1 MQGQTDIAIS
11 FATENRHKLREVQ
24 SILEP
29 LNVKVNWARTRKV
42 EIQSNDLSE
51 IAKFSAEEV
60 SKRVYGQVVVEDA
73 GLFVE
78 SLSNFPGPFSAF
90 VLKTIGIAGIVKLM
104 AGNPTREAQF
114 RSAVAV
120 ATNGRLLAI
129 FKGTIKGSITQ
140 SPRGKGGFGF
150 DPIFVPQGKNKSF
163 AQLSTNSKN
172 SISHR
177 GKAFKAL
184 AAWLESKK

>member
-11 FATENRHKLREVQ
+11 FVTENRHKLREVQ

-140 SPRGKGGFGF
+140 NPRGKGGFGF
-150 DPIFVPQGKNKSF
+150 DPIFVPEGKNKSF